1 MLTIKN
7 SETTCLE
14 GCGEEVNKGRKF
26 KQGHDA
32 RLRSVLYKAQ
42 RAGEDVSVNGKK
54 MSADAAIELFEF
66 PAPAPKKPRKKA
78 EPKEKADT
86 KAKAKS

>member
-54 MSADAAIELFEF
+54 MTADAAIALFDF
-66 PAPAPKKPRKKA
+66 PAPAVKKA
-78 EPKEKADT
+78 KPKKEKAEAA
-86 KAKAKS
+86 AK